1 MASTEQLVNT
11 LKRELRRNHIT
22 YSQVGAHLQLS
33 ETSVKRMFAKGQ
45 FTLDRLSAICSMV
58 KWDWTDLIDAARNN
72 EKMLDHLSVEQEK
85 EIAEDIELL
94 LVAVSVINGFTFQD
108 LISQYQFSEAQC
120 IRKLARLD
128 KLNLIELLPGNRIRL
143 KISTNFRWN
152 PRGPIQKYFLDVV
165 VHEFFDTSFAG
176 DEEKLIVMN
185 ALLTDAAHQQMQQSM
200 DKLASEMSQTMQRES
215 ALPLH
220 TKKGNTLVVALRRW
234 KYKPFV
240 QRARD

>member
-22 YSQVGAHLQLS
+22 YSQVGEELQLS
-33 ETSVKRMFAKGQ
+33 ETSVKRMFATGQ
-45 FTLDRLSAICSMV
+45 FTLDRLSAISALV
-58 KWDWTDLIDAARNN
+58 KWDWTDLADAARNN
-72 EKMLDHLSVEQEK
+72 EKMLDHLSEEQER
-85 EIAEDIELL
+85 EIADDIELL
-94 LVAVSVINGFTFQD
+94 LIAVSVINGFTFLD
-108 LISQYQFSEAQC
+108 LISQYQFSEPQC

-165 VHEFFDTSFAG
+165 VQEFFDTSFAG
-176 DEEKLIVMN
+176 EQEKLIVMN
-185 ALLTDAAHQQMQQSM
+185 ALLTDSAHQHLQQRM
-200 DKLASEMSQTMQRES
+200 DKLASEMSEAMQRET
-215 ALPLH
+215 ALPLQ

-240 QRARD
+240 SRARG